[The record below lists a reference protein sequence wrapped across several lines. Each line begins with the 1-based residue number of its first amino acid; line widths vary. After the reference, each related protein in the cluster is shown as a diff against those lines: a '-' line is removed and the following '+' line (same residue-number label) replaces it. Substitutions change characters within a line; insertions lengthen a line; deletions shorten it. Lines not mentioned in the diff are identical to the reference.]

1 MSRIPLERWKPQEP
15 PADFLARV
23 DQAIDAEAAPRPLL
37 ARRGLLAGL
46 SAAAAAAAAAVWSN
60 VTLTRKLLRGAL
72 VARVRTEL
80 PVARGVVA
88 VAEPGARLSFEEDT
102 VHQHEGEVSYRTE
115 PGATL
120 RVTTPAGHAEGPGA
134 CCRVRVFPA
143 ADGDLQTSGP
153 ATVLAV
159 FQGELALRHGDR
171 AERLSPGRY
180 ALASGGAIHTD
191 RSDRSGAIARALS
204 LPSVPSSPASVAP
217 PPPDAA
223 APPSSAAPSASARR
237 RPPAPPAAP
246 SASAAPIPSASPPAS
261 ASARPFIVPRCI
273 CVPGES
279 FCACPE

>member
-23 DQAIDAEAAPRPLL
+23 DQALDAEAAPRPLL

-46 SAAAAAAAAAVWSN
+46 SAAAAAAAAAAVWGN
-60 VTLTRKLLRGAL
+60 VTLTRKMIRGAL

-88 VAEPGARLSFEEDT
+88 VAEPGARLSFEGDAI
-102 VHQHEGEVSYRTE
+102 HQHEGEVSYRTE
-115 PGATL
+115 PDATL

-134 CCRVRVFPA
+134 CCRVRVFPT
-143 ADGDLQTSGP
+143 ADGALETSGP

-159 FQGELALRHGDR
+159 FQGELSLRHGDR

-191 RSDRSGAIARALS
+191 RSDRRGAIARALS
-204 LPSVPSSPASVAP
+204 LPAPPSPPASVAP
-217 PPPDAA
+217 PPPDTS
-223 APPSSAAPSASARR
+223 APLASASPPASARR
-237 RPPAPPAAP
+237 RPPAPAA
-246 SASAAPIPSASPPAS
+246 SASAAPPPSAAPPAS

-273 CVPGES
+273 CVPGDS